1 MLDFHA
7 HILPRVD
14 DGSRSVAESLAMLES
29 MREQGIT
36 TVVATPHFYADDES
50 VETFLGR
57 RGGALEALC
66 ERPPGSPDIR
76 LGAEVRYYEGISRLS
91 DLAKLR
97 IQGTHLMLLEMPF
110 SRWSEYAVREV
121 VDIATQGRITPVLAH
136 VERYL
141 FLQKKD
147 VASRL
152 LECGVLFQTN
162 ASFLSERRYRR
173 RALNMIANGQIHFI
187 GSDCHNLTS
196 RPPDIANAYSILE
209 NKLGATFTAAFS
221 GYQKELLSQ
230 S

>member
-50 VETFLGR
+50 VDAFLDR
-57 RGGALEALC
+57 RNAALEALR
-66 ERPPGSPDIR
+66 ERPPNSPDIR
-76 LGAEVRYYEGISRLS
+76 LGAEVRYYEGIGRLP

-97 IQGTHLMLLEMPF
+97 IQDSRLLLLEMSFGP
-110 SRWSEYAVREV
+110 WSEYAVREV
-121 VDIATQGRITPVLAH
+121 IDIAAQGKIIPVLAH

-147 VASRL
+147 VATRL
-152 LECGVLFQTN
+152 LENGVLFQTN
-162 ASFLSERRYRR
+162 ASFVVSRRYRR
-173 RALNMIANGQIHFI
+173 RALKMMANNQLHFI

-196 RPPDIANAYSILE
+196 RPPNAGSAFSLVE
-209 NKLGATFTAAFS
+209 KKLGKSFATAFVN
-221 GYQKELLSQ
+221 YQRELLLQ
-230 S
+230 P